1 MSVWITRSAPDNLR
15 TARALRELGR
25 KPLMVP
31 VLTTCPLPQ
40 PLLGSPP
47 DAIVFTSVHAVRH
60 HPRDDRLLWVPV
72 FAASGLVADAATA
85 AGYATVT
92 STGGNEAALPVLMGH
107 ILPAAARVVVFCAA
121 RTSPALMERLC
132 ALGRSV
138 ERRAVYEPMPA
149 RDDALEQALRRLHQ
163 VSAIIV
169 HSRCAADRIAPV
181 LRGIDWRG
189 LLWCIS
195 DHAAGG
201 LAGLDHACVRVA
213 PQPTE
218 AALLAMIARN
228 APGVCPRRSPARSA
242 DAGKLLAALKAKRPT
257 EGSAAHN
264 DNGPCWPMPDDDPPA
279 A

>member
-31 VLTTCPLPQ
+31 VLTTRPLPQ
-40 PLLGSPP
+40 PPLPSLP

-60 HPRDDRLLWVPV
+60 HARDDRLLWAPV

-92 STGGNEAALPVLMGH
+92 STGGDEAALPVLMEH
-107 ILPAAARVVVFCAA
+107 MLPASARVVVFCAA
-121 RTSPALMERLC
+121 RTSPALTERLC
-132 ALGRSV
+132 ALGHHV
-138 ERRAVYEPMPA
+138 DRRAVYEPTPA
-149 RDDALEQALRRLHQ
+149 RDDALEQALGRLHR
-163 VSAIIV
+163 VSAVVV

-181 LRGIDWRG
+181 LRGIDWHG

-201 LAGLDHACVRVA
+201 FAGLDHASLHVA

-228 APGVCPRRSPARSA
+228 APDMRPRRSPARSSNT
-242 DAGKLLAALKAKRPT
+242 DTVLVALKGKQRT

>member
-31 VLTTCPLPQ
+31 VLTTRPLPQ
-40 PLLGSPP
+40 PSMSSPP

-60 HPRDDRLLWVPV
+60 HPRGDRLLWVPV

-85 AGYATVT
+85 AGYVTVT
-92 STGGNEAALPVLMGH
+92 STGGDEASLPFLMGH
-107 ILPAAARVVVFCAA
+107 VLPAGARVVIFCAA
-121 RTSPALMERLC
+121 RTSPILTERLC
-132 ALGRSV
+132 ALGHHV

-149 RDDALEQALRRLHQ
+149 RDDALEQTLRRLLQ
-163 VSAIIV
+163 VSAIVV

-189 LLWCIS
+189 SLWCIS

-201 LAGLDHACVRVA
+201 LAGLDPARVCVA
-213 PQPTE
+213 PRPTE

-228 APGVCPRRSPARSA
+228 APGVRPRRSPARSA
-242 DAGKLLAALKAKRPT
+242 NIDTLLAALKAGRRI
-257 EGSAAHN
+257 ERSAAHN
-264 DNGPCWPMPDDDPPA
+264 DNGPCRPMPDDDPPA

>member
-25 KPLMVP
+25 KPLIVP
-31 VLTTCPLPQ
+31 VLTTRPLPQ
-40 PLLGSPP
+40 PSLRSPP

-60 HPRDDRLLWVPV
+60 HPRDERLLWVPV
-72 FAASGLVADAATA
+72 FAASGLVADAAA
-85 AGYATVT
+85 NAGYVTVT
-92 STGGNEAALPVLMGH
+92 STGGDEATLPFLMGH
-107 ILPAAARVVVFCAA
+107 TLPDDARVMIFCAA
-121 RTSPALMERLC
+121 RTSPALTERLC
-132 ALGRSV
+132 ALGLRV

-163 VSAIIV
+163 VSAIVV
-169 HSRCAADRIAPV
+169 HSRCAADRIASV

-189 LLWCIS
+189 SLWCIS

-218 AALLAMIARN
+218 AALLAMIACN
-228 APGVCPRRSPARSA
+228 TPGARPRRSPVRSA
-242 DAGKLLAALKAKRPT
+242 DNNKLLAALKAKRQT
-257 EGSAAHN
+257 ERSAAYN

>member
-15 TARALRELGR
+15 TARALRDLGR

-31 VLTTCPLPQ
+31 VLTTRPLPQ
-40 PLLGSPP
+40 LSLRSPP

-60 HPRDDRLLWVPV
+60 HPRDDRILWVPV

-107 ILPAAARVVVFCAA
+107 MLPAGARVVIFCAT
-121 RTSPALMERLC
+121 RTSPALTERLC
-132 ALGRSV
+132 ALGHHV
-138 ERRAVYEPMPA
+138 ERRAVYEPAPA
-149 RDDALEQALRRLHQ
+149 RDDALQQALRRLHQ

-189 LLWCIS
+189 SLWCIS

-201 LAGLDHACVRVA
+201 LAGLDPACVQVA

-218 AALLAMIARN
+218 AALLAMIARD
-228 APGVCPRRSPARSA
+228 APDVRPRRSPARSA
-242 DAGKLLAALKAKRPT
+242 NTGKLLAVLKPKRRT
-257 EGSAAHN
+257 ERSAAHN
-264 DNGPCWPMPDDDPPA
+264 DNGPFLPLPDDDPPA

>member
-31 VLTTCPLPQ
+31 VLTTRPLPQ
-40 PLLGSPP
+40 PPLQSLP

-107 ILPAAARVVVFCAA
+107 ILPTGARVVIFCAD
-121 RTSPALMERLC
+121 RTSPILTERLC
-132 ALGRSV
+132 ALGHHV
-138 ERRAVYEPMPA
+138 ARRAVYEPMPA
-149 RDDALEQALRRLHQ
+149 RDDALEQALRRLGR
-163 VSAIIV
+163 VSAVVV
-169 HSRCAADRIAPV
+169 HSRCAAERIAPV

-189 LLWCIS
+189 SLWCIS

-218 AALLAMIARN
+218 AALLAMIARD
-228 APGVCPRRSPARSA
+228 APGMRPRRSPTRSA
-242 DAGKLLAALKAKRPT
+242 DIRNPLAALRTKRRT
-257 EGSAAHN
+257 ERSAAHN

>member
-15 TARALRELGR
+15 TARSLRELGR

-31 VLTTCPLPQ
+31 VLTTRPLPQ
-40 PLLGSPP
+40 PPLRSPP

-85 AGYATVT
+85 AGYVTVT
-92 STGGNEAALPVLMGH
+92 STGGDEAALPFLMGH
-107 ILPAAARVVVFCAA
+107 ILPAGARVVIFCAA
-121 RTSPALMERLC
+121 RTSPALTDRLC
-132 ALGRSV
+132 VLGHSV
-138 ERRAVYEPMPA
+138 ERRAVYEPVPSQ
-149 RDDALEQALRRLHQ
+149 DDALEQALRHLDR

-169 HSRCAADRIAPV
+169 HSRCAAERIAPV

-189 LLWCIS
+189 SLWCIS

-201 LAGLDHACVRVA
+201 LAGLDPALVRVA

-228 APGVCPRRSPARSA
+228 APDMRPRQSLARSA
-242 DAGKLLAALKAKRPT
+242 NANKLLVALKAKRRT
-257 EGSAAHN
+257 ERLVAHN
-264 DNGPCWPMPDDDPPA
+264 DNGPCWSMPDDDPPA